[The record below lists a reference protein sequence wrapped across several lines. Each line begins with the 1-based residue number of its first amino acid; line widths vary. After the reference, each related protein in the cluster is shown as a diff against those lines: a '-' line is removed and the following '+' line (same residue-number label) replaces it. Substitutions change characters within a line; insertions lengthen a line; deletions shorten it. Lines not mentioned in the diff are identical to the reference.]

1 MPMTKALGLLL
12 LSLCAV
18 LAAGC
23 GGSTE
28 LTQVVLEVDTD
39 IAAPATIDEI
49 RATIR
54 SPSGETR
61 IASAVLGSL
70 QPLPPRTLAIT
81 HGGDVLEGYE
91 VALEGLSRGVVVV
104 SRQVTFDM
112 TAGEIRKV
120 IVSLDQACVG
130 VPCAGDTTC
139 SAGVCVAPAIETVP
153 LTTPTVDAGM
163 TLDASAI

>member
-1 MPMTKALGLLL
+1 MRMTNRLGLAL
-12 LSLCAV
+12 LCASGV

-23 GGSTE
+23 GGSRD

-61 IASAVLGSL
+61 IASAVLGFG

-91 VALEGLSRGVVVV
+91 VDIEGLSRGVVVV

-112 TAGEIRKV
+112 TQGEIRKV
-120 IVSLDQACVG
+120 VVSLDQACVG
-130 VPCAGDTTC
+130 VPCAGSTTC
-139 SAGVCVAPAIETVP
+139 SEGACVAPRLETVP
-153 LTTPTVDAGM
+153 LSTPTGDAGM
-163 TLDASAI
+163 TPADAGI